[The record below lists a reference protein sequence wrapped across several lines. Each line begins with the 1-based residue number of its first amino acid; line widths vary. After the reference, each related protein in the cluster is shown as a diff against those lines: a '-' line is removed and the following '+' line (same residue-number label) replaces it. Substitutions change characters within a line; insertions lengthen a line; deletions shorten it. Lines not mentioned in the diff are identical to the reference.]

1 MLPDIHLVDSELLL
15 QILGDSVLVDHDVH
29 GFAGD
34 EILGHIPNALIL
46 AALAPRVLDH
56 VVESTV
62 LILGHTVDLH
72 SVVVSSGLVVKLLL
86 TGLLSGDNLL
96 GNLHGSL
103 LGLSGIS
110 TDPTGLIASGGSGS
124 FTVSQS
130 AFTSLRVNDDPGDE
144 QADGNVRDQSAKSS
158 NDGDNAVNRSGQ
170 RQSAGSSSISSD
182 VYHVDPTRYY
192 ISGISPQ
199 TTVAAFKKNM
209 SYDGYTLTIYRG
221 NTVKKSG
228 NIGTAMTAVF
238 ESDEF
243 IYTYELAITG
253 DITGEGSCNS
263 RDLNTLMDYLIGA
276 SDFNGVYMLAADVT
290 NDNKVDVCDA
300 AKLKSII

>member
-1 MLPDIHLVDSELLL
+1 MIAYYHASGQLV
-15 QILGDSVLVDHDVH
+15 SVY
-29 GFAGD
+29 A
-34 EILGHIPNALIL
+34 N
-46 AALAPRVLDH
+46 
-56 VVESTV
+56 
-62 LILGHTVDLH
+62 
-72 SVVVSSGLVVKLLL
+72 
-86 TGLLSGDNLL
+86 
-96 GNLHGSL
+96 GNS
-103 LGLSGIS
+103 
-110 TDPTGLIASGGSGS
+110 LIASGGSGS
-124 FTVSQS
+124 FTVSQG

-144 QADGNVRDQSAKSS
+144 QADGNGGDQSAKSS
-158 NDGDNAVNRSGQ
+158 NGGNNATNRSGQ

-182 VYHVDPTRYY
+182 VYRVDPTRYY

-209 SYDGYTLTIYRG
+209 SYDGYSLTIYRG

-243 IYTYELAITG
+243 IYTYELAING